1 VTEPLT
7 VTVLDPQTQDELQP
21 PCEVLLVWF
30 DTPAC
35 SVPADWVAV
44 VACVDCGT
52 RHALYCDT
60 HLALAQKGRFRCRCC
75 GEPTS
80 SITVVSAVRL

>member
-1 VTEPLT
+1 MTEPLT

-21 PCEVLLVWF
+21 PCEAQWF

-35 SVPADWVAV
+35 DDPADWAAV

-52 RHALYCDT
+52 RHALYCET
-60 HLALAQKGRFRCRCC
+60 HLALARNGRFHCRCC
-75 GEPTS
+75 RRTDRM
-80 SITVVSAVRL
+80 IAVVSAERL